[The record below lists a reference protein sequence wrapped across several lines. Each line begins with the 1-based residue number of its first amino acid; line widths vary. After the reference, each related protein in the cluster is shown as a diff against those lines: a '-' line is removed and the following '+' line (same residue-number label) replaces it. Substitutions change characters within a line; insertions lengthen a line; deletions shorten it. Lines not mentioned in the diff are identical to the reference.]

1 MFNKYVKEKLINYTL
16 RFPLRAL
23 FIPLSLTLLLCL
35 GLKWFVIDDDFIKL
49 LPENIPSKIV
59 WDELQEE
66 FGASEVMLI
75 AFGNKDVSIYK
86 KEIFDAIWELT
97 DSLKNNPLIE
107 EVISIKTLNKLKSE
121 DGFMEVEDLFPKKD
135 LNEDEIYEIKKYLE
149 DNPTIK
155 KRVISTNNDYTS
167 IVIRPKLNKN
177 MATIVNATTPLSE
190 LILKDFEIHY
200 AGQVY
205 ITGKIPDLIK
215 EDTAKLMIMA
225 LMLMII
231 VLLINFRN
239 ISAVLMIITTIVL
252 SMLSMFGFMGWMYK
266 LTNLYLFNFTMMNT
280 SMPVVLL
287 TIANSDGVHILTRFF
302 REARKKNDVESAVQT
317 TLQALFLPIF
327 LTSFTTAVAFLAFIF
342 SPIEQFIGYGI
353 CLAFGIMWA
362 WILSTTL
369 LPSIILMKKWNLNA
383 NFIKNESVLEKIVF
397 YIGDRIIKSPKKVL
411 LAGCMIVFISIFGF
425 KYIEIE
431 VNTSKFLKPG
441 NPIRDSNDFVDNELT
456 GSMNLLI
463 NTIGDHKDPDVLND
477 INNLQSYLESHGK
490 VNTTISITDVIK
502 QMHKTIEDDN
512 PKYHTIPDSRNK
524 INNLFFMYSMSGD
537 EDDFSSLVDSYTY
550 DNGLVTGMMKSI
562 STKETVAL
570 VNDLEN
576 YINKNISSSLKTKIS
591 GLAVFFRD
599 FVNVLI
605 KSAIISILV
614 SILVIFIIS
623 WYFFKT
629 FKWGVLAVI
638 PLSCA
643 VILNFGLMGFFGIK
657 LSHITAI
664 LTAIIIGVGVDF
676 AIHYISEFKRNL
688 QKEVP
693 LDVISKYNVDD
704 VGYPILLDVLSNM
717 GFVTLLFSALI
728 PLNYMGGLMVFAMLS
743 TSIGTLTLLASLIE
757 LNKKYLKKDK

>member
-1 MFNKYVKEKLINYTL
+1 MFDKYIKTKLINYTL
-16 RFPLRAL
+16 SFPVRTLC
-23 FIPLSLTLLLCL
+23 ITTILTIFLCI
-35 GLKWFVIDDDFIKL
+35 GLKWFIIDDDFIKL
-49 LPENIPSKIV
+49 LPQNIPSKIV
-59 WDELQEE
+59 WDDIQED
-66 FGASEVMLI
+66 FGASEIMLI
-75 AFGNKDVSIYK
+75 AFGNKEETIYTK
-86 KEIFDAIWELT
+86 DIFDAIWDLT
-97 DSLKNNPLIE
+97 TALETHELIE
-107 EVISIKTLNKLKSE
+107 EVISIKTMNKLNSD
-121 DGFMEVEDLFPKKD
+121 DGFMEVDDLFPYRD
-135 LNEDEIYEIKKYLE
+135 LDTEDIYEIKKYIE
-149 DNPTIK
+149 SNSDIK
-155 KRVISTNNDYTS
+155 TRVISSNKDYTS
-167 IVIRPKLNKN
+167 IMIRPKLNIN
-177 MATIVNATTPLSE
+177 MADLVSSIMPLSE
-190 LILKDFEIHY
+190 SILKDFEVHY

-205 ITGKIPDLIK
+205 ITGKVPDIIK
-215 EDTAKLMIMA
+215 DDTFILMRLA
-225 LMLMII
+225 LLLMII
-231 VLLINFRN
+231 ILLINFRN
-239 ISAVLMIITTIVL
+239 ISAVMMILATILL

-302 REARKKNDVESAVQT
+302 REARKKNNVKSAVET
-317 TLQALFLPIF
+317 TLQSLFLPIF
-327 LTSFTTAVAFLAFIF
+327 LTSFTTSIAFLAFIF

-369 LPSIILMKKWNLNA
+369 LPSIMLIKKWNLNS
-383 NFIKNESVLEKIVF
+383 NSIRKESLLEKIAS
-397 YIGDRIIKSPKKVL
+397 YIGSKIVNSPKKVL
-411 LAGCMIVFISIFGF
+411 SIGFIIVFISIFGF

-441 NPIRDSNDFVDNELT
+441 NPIRDSNDFVDSELT

-463 NTIGDHKDPDVLND
+463 NTIGDHKDPKVLND
-477 INNLQSYLESHGK
+477 IDNLQSYLESQGK
-490 VNTTISITDVIK
+490 VNTTISIANVVK
-502 QMHKTIEDDN
+502 QMHKTIMDDN
-512 PKYHTIPDSRNK
+512 PKYDMVPDKRDK
-524 INNLFFMYSMSGD
+524 INNLFFMYSMSSD
-537 EDDFSSLVDSYTY
+537 EDDFSALVDPYTY
-550 DNGLVTGMMKSI
+550 NNGLVTAMMKSI
-562 STKETVAL
+562 STKETVVL

-576 YINKNISSSLKTKIS
+576 YINKNITSNLKTKIS

-599 FVNVLI
+599 FVNILI
-605 KSAIISILV
+605 KSSIISILV

-623 WYFFKT
+623 WYFFKA
-629 FKWGVLAVI
+629 FKWGLLAVV

-643 VILNFGLMGFFGIK
+643 VILNFGLMGFFGIE

-688 QKEVP
+688 KKEIP
-693 LDVISKYNVDD
+693 LNIISKHNVDD

-757 LNKKYLKKDK
+757 INKEYLKKD

>member
-1 MFNKYVKEKLINYTL
+1 MFNKYIKGKLINHTL
-16 RFPLRAL
+16 NFPIR
-23 FIPLSLTLLLCL
+23 TLLISLAL
-35 GLKWFVIDDDFIKL
+35 TAILSFGLKWFVIDDDFIKL
-49 LPENIPSKIV
+49 LPQNIPSKII
-59 WDELQEE
+59 WDDIQED
-66 FGASEVMLI
+66 FGASEIMLI
-75 AFGNKDVSIYK
+75 AFGNKDTSIYR
-86 KEIFDAIWELT
+86 KEIFNAIWDLT
-97 DSLKNNPLIE
+97 SALEKDSLIE
-107 EVISIKTLNKLKSE
+107 EVISIKTLNKLESN
-121 DGFMEVEDLFPKKD
+121 DGFMEVDDLFPHRDLDIHEINSIKD
-135 LNEDEIYEIKKYLE
+135 YLE
-149 DNPTIK
+149 NNSNIK
-155 KRVISTNNDYTS
+155 ARVLSTNSDYTS
-167 IVIRPKLNKN
+167 IMIRPKLNKN
-177 MATIVNATTPLSE
+177 MAVLVNSITPISE
-190 LILKDFEIHY
+190 SILKDFEIHY

-205 ITGKIPDLIK
+205 ITGKVPDIIK
-215 EDTAKLMIMA
+215 DDTSVLMRLA
-225 LMLMII
+225 LLLMII
-231 VLLINFRN
+231 ILLINFRN
-239 ISAVLMIITTIVL
+239 ISAVMMILATILL

-266 LTNLYLFNFTMMNT
+266 FTNLYLFNFTMMNT

-302 REARKKNDVESAVQT
+302 REARKKDNVEEAVET

-327 LTSFTTAVAFLAFIF
+327 LTSFTTAIAFLAFIF

-369 LPSIILMKKWNLNA
+369 LPSIILIKNWNLNA
-383 NFIKNESVLEKIVF
+383 SFIKKESLLEKIAS
-397 YIGDRIIKSPKKVL
+397 YIGSKITHSPKKVL
-411 LAGCMIVFISIFGF
+411 FAGLTIVFISIFGF

-463 NTIGDHKDPDVLND
+463 NTIGDHKNPEVLND
-477 INNLQSYLESHGK
+477 IDGLQSYLEASDK
-490 VNTTISITDVIK
+490 VNTSISIGNIIK
-502 QMHKTIEDDN
+502 QMHKTIMDDSS
-512 PKYHTIPDSRNK
+512 KYHTIPNNRDK

-537 EDDFSSLVDSYTY
+537 EDDFTSLVNPYTY

-562 STKETVAL
+562 STKETVEL
-570 VNDLEN
+570 VDDLEE
-576 YINKNISSSLKTKIS
+576 YIEKNITSDLDTKIS

-599 FVNVLI
+599 MVNLI
-605 KSAIISILV
+605 ITSSIISILV
-614 SILVIFIIS
+614 SILVIFLIS
-623 WYFFKT
+623 WYFFRGI
-629 FKWGVLAVI
+629 KWGLLAVV

-643 VILNFGLMGFFGIK
+643 VVLNFGLMGFFGIQ
-657 LSHITAI
+657 LSHVTAI

-688 QKEVP
+688 KKETP
-693 LDVISKYNVDD
+693 LDVISKHNIDD

-757 LNKKYLKKDK
+757 INKKYLKKD